1 MQDQDVI
8 FKNSYALN
16 RQIPRLHGL
25 LLILQEAA
33 GDHASKL
40 GFGYESLSEK
50 GFFWALIRQKLIMD
64 SWPKGDIITIKT
76 WSRPVQRMQAIRE
89 FELYEGQE
97 RIGACSTTW
106 VILDNQTRRPK
117 TIEDSEGLFRP
128 RKDYSVGFSA
138 GKINTPER
146 MNVLKT
152 HVVEP
157 GDLDRNNHVNNTN
170 YARWMLDA
178 MPNPT
183 EMEIR
188 AYEVN
193 FLAEAFLGDEIAILS
208 QKEKADP
215 HEMIFKGYRGR
226 DDQSIFSAR
235 LIVSMVGET
244 F

>member
-1 MQDQDVI
+1 
-8 FKNSYALN
+8 
-16 RQIPRLHGL
+16 
-25 LLILQEAA
+25 
-33 GDHASKL
+33 
-40 GFGYESLSEK
+40 
-50 GFFWALIRQKLIMD
+50 
-64 SWPKGDIITIKT
+64 
-76 WSRPVQRMQAIRE
+76 
-89 FELYEGQE
+89 
-97 RIGACSTTW
+97 
-106 VILDNQTRRPK
+106 
-117 TIEDSEGLFRP
+117 
-128 RKDYSVGFSA
+128 
-138 GKINTPER
+138 

-188 AYEVN
+188 EYEVN